1 MSAKRLKLASIFTAV
16 GLSALVLLS
25 WTQEWFAIRLGSGET
40 LSIAGDVAA
49 PALTALALSGL
60 ALAGALAIAGPVF
73 RVILGLIQV
82 SIGALVITS
91 AVLALADPVAASAS
105 EITQATGIS
114 GDESIAG
121 LVSAAVASPWPAVTV
136 VLGILL
142 ALLGLATA
150 LTTRY
155 WPVSSRKYQAVRL
168 EETDGS
174 PVADW
179 DALSDGRDPTGT
191 DR

>member
-60 ALAGALAIAGPVF
+60 ALAGALAIAGTVF

-91 AVLALADPVAASAS
+91 AVLALADPVAASAR
-105 EITQATGIS
+105 EITQATGVS
-114 GDESIAG
+114 GDESIAA

-179 DALSDGRDPTGT
+179 DALSDGRDPTGP

>member
-91 AVLALADPVAASAS
+91 AVLALADPIAASAP
-105 EITQATGIS
+105 EITQATGVT
-114 GDESIAG
+114 GDESIAA
-121 LVSAAVASPWPAVTV
+121 LVSAAIASPWPAVTV

-142 ALLGLATA
+142 VLLGLATA

-179 DALSDGRDPTGT
+179 DALSDGRDPTGP